1 MMTMDRISGTGAFGC
16 YDPPDRRQ
24 TRGAMADTTLRD
36 RSACAI
42 MGIFIDHTLG
52 LGPHWYYGL
61 AELRRDYGK
70 WINGSTDPRSD

>member
-1 MMTMDRISGTGAFGC
+1 
-16 YDPPDRRQ
+16 
-24 TRGAMADTTLRD
+24 MADTTLRD

-42 MGIFIDHTLG
+42 MGVFIDHTLG

-70 WINGSTDPRSD
+70 WINGSTDPRSG